1 MRNIFIRLFPG
12 SLPMPDA
19 YCITVVRTLIVI
31 TPLSVL
37 NITNVVMT
45 RCCEFVHICS

>member
-1 MRNIFIRLFPG
+1 MRNVSIRLFPC
-12 SLPMPDA
+12 SLSVPDA
-19 YCITVVRTLIVI
+19 YGITIVRTLIVI

-45 RCCEFVHICS
+45 RCCEFVHVCS